1 MPAVIDSK
9 YPLTFGF
16 ALSTDDKARAAEQE
30 ALAATFEQIMRI
42 IDGRADVSNKATFK
56 VSVKFVP
63 LTEEILKAIVA
74 LNKWVLHLFRNR

>member
-16 ALSTDDKARAAEQE
+16 ALSTDDEARAAEQE